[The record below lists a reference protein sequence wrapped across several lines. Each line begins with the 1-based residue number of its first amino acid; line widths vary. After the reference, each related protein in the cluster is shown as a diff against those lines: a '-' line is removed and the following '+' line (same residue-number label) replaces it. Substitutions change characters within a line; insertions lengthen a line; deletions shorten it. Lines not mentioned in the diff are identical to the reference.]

1 MYLKSNK
8 NKLALLFAFICM
20 MIIRVVQTKLDSW
33 QAIDKGGT
41 ANVIAVNDKALLMIS
56 TRNSLSIMYDDA
68 GFHEI
73 QPTGASDVDV
83 NDDNDIWMTTKDYH
97 IHFRIG
103 VTSNNLKGT
112 GWVHAN
118 GGLSGITTG
127 RYGLVFGHNA
137 NREGHMRTGIIPSN
151 HFGASW
157 VSTPGYGI
165 VAESC
170 GKLICY
176 ITTANKHLF
185 TSGEMDY
192 IDSPTMRN
200 DWIKISDNV
209 LDVSAYGDR
218 TLWILTKDKEVF
230 EATNISSDIQAIKW
244 VLRAPSSHQ
253 FKDIAVT
260 DKIAFTIG
268 DDNHIYVLTGCPIFD
283 FEDNDISNWKQTG
296 AAFAIQPV
304 VSVTT
309 YGVIGTPGKVGHLF
323 IDTASARKDYTM
335 PESSYAGHAPVGTLT
350 SPYFQIQTNM
360 LHFKIG
366 GGNHPYNYVSLLIDD
381 IETFNSSGR
390 GQSTS
395 GTKGK
400 MAMSRYW
407 WDVTKY
413 KGKCG
418 KLRIYDK
425 SNPNWGFTMFDDLRA
440 APPCLNGMNVTL
452 NNLQRS
458 NQVNVGDVIKFSL
471 KLYGF
476 YTSKIR
482 PLNITISFP
491 MVNKN
496 PLAYIENVKLS
507 THCFSN
513 VTLIRIPTLSDSG
526 YMHTL
531 KVSLGNL
538 LSDGELQ
545 IEARGY
551 DHEDITVVYY
561 QHTIMNITVD
571 FLGEYVKTFNQN
583 ITVYWPYR
591 KLAKLEVQ
599 KRMIGIKEYYIGDNI
614 TLNMTFK
621 HNSTHSFETAT
632 RVLIKL
638 HTPPYMSFLSVSEE
652 QKTIHHVSILS
663 QTDTQHTF
671 KIQEILVGERQ
682 TFLFTFSIKG
692 NSKWNLIP
700 GKILDG
706 HILVDFISYCPRPHC
721 LNKFEN
727 DTEVDL
733 VYTNTFH
740 DFSFSY
746 HAQSKKSD
754 LNSFYTKIM
763 GNDKLFV
770 CGVHTK
776 QNDVHSCNCYFA
788 QRNSGTWYSL
798 PLLLSNISYY
808 DSATKEIFGT
818 STIGPN
824 IKLYGKGFRLH
835 QILTPQ
841 QWNDVI
847 IKSGQFIKSSTVFL
861 ANSAMSMLPKLK
873 FDNVQLQWQ
882 CCKK

>member
-1 MYLKSNK
+1 
-8 NKLALLFAFICM
+8 M
-20 MIIRVVQTKLDSW
+20 MITKVVQSKLDSW

-41 ANVIAVNDKALLMIS
+41 ARVIAVNDKALLMIS
-56 TRNSLSIMYDDA
+56 TTNSLSIMYDDV

-73 QPTGASDVDV
+73 QPTGARDVDI
-83 NDDNDIWMTTKDYH
+83 NDDNDIWMTTFDYH
-97 IHFRIG
+97 IHFRSG
-103 VTSNNLKGT
+103 VTTNDLKGT
-112 GWVHAN
+112 RWVHAD

-127 RYGLVFGHNA
+127 RYGLVFGHNS
-137 NREGHMRTGIIPSN
+137 NGEVHRRTGIIPNN
-151 HFGASW
+151 HFGVSW
-157 VSTPGYGI
+157 EAVTGYGA
-165 VAESC
+165 VSESC
-170 GKLICY
+170 GKLTCY
-176 ITTANKHLF
+176 ITTANKKLF

-200 DWIKISDNV
+200 NWIIMSDNV
-209 LDVSAYGDR
+209 LDVSAYADK

-230 EATNISSDIQAIKW
+230 EATNISSDFQNIKW
-244 VLRAPSSHQ
+244 VLRAPSLRL

-260 DKIAFTIG
+260 DKIAFAIG
-268 DDNHIYVLTGCPIFD
+268 DDNYIYVLTGCPIFD
-283 FEDNDISNWKQTG
+283 FEDNDISYWNQTG
-296 AAFAIQPV
+296 TAFAVQPV

-309 YGVIGTPGKVGHLF
+309 YSVSGTPGKVGHLF
-323 IDTASARKDYTM
+323 IDTASTRKDYTM
-335 PESSYAGHAPVGTLT
+335 PESSYAGHVPVGTLT
-350 SPYFQIQTNM
+350 SPYFQIQTDV

-366 GGNHPYNYVSLLIDD
+366 GGSHPYNYVSLLIDD
-381 IETFNSSGR
+381 MEKFKSSGR
-390 GQSTS
+390 GRSTS

-413 KGKCG
+413 KGKCA

-425 SNPNWGFTMFDDLRA
+425 SSPSWGFTLFDDLRA
-440 APPCLNGMNVTL
+440 SPPCFSSMNATL
-452 NNLQRS
+452 NNSQHTT
-458 NQVNVGDVIKFSL
+458 QVNVGDVIKFSL

-476 YTSKIR
+476 YTSKTR
-482 PLNITISFP
+482 PLNITVSFP
-491 MVNKN
+491 MINKN
-496 PLAYIENVKLS
+496 PLAYIENVKLL
-507 THCFSN
+507 THCYSN
-513 VTLIRIPTLSDSG
+513 VTLIRLPKLSDSG

-531 KVSLGNL
+531 EVSLGNL

-551 DHEDITVVYY
+551 DHEDIKAVYY
-561 QHTIMNITVD
+561 QHTILSVTVD
-571 FLGEYVKTFNQN
+571 YLGEYLKTFNQN

-599 KRMIGIKEYYIGDNI
+599 KRIMGVKDYHIGDNI
-614 TLNMTFK
+614 TLNMTLK

-638 HTPPYMSFLSVSEE
+638 HIPPYMSFLSVSEE
-652 QKTIHHVSILS
+652 QKTIHHASILL
-663 QTDTQHTF
+663 QTDTQQTF
-671 KIQEILVGERQ
+671 RIQEILLGERQ
-682 TFLFTFSIKG
+682 TLLFTFSIKG
-692 NSKWNLIP
+692 DSKWNLKP
-700 GKILDG
+700 GKILHG

-721 LNKFEN
+721 GNKFEN
-727 DTEVDL
+727 DTEVT
-733 VYTNTFH
+733 VMYTNTFH

-754 LNSFYTKIM
+754 PNALYTKIM

-770 CGVHTK
+770 CGVQTK
-776 QNDVHSCNCYFA
+776 QNDLHCCNCYFA

-841 QWNDVI
+841 QWNDVTA
-847 IKSGQFIKSSTVFL
+847 KSGQFVKSVCL
-861 ANSAMSMLPKLK
+861 VDSAMSMSLKLK
-873 FDNVQLQWQ
+873 FDKVQLQWQ